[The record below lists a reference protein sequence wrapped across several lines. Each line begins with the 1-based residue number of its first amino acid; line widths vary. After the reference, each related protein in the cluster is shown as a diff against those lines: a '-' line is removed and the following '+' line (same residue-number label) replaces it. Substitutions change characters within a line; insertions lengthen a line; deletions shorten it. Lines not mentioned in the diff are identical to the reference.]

1 MLVII
6 TAMPTLATR
15 FSLILA
21 GLRAAIAPV
30 AARDRA
36 RTALLVLL
44 WGRLA
49 RSATRFERLF
59 ARWREGTL
67 PKPRPSR
74 AGQPTTR
81 QPHPHLPANPAW
93 LVAMARETAPMASQ
107 LQHLLAHPDITEFL
121 AAAPQAGRI
130 LRPLCHMLGIPRP
143 PALPPPPRK
152 RPPTQPTV
160 GWAQPTTAPTPAV
173 SPPPR
178 AMPPALALR
187 ASPA

>member
-1 MLVII
+1 MLVIL
-6 TAMPTLATR
+6 TEMPTLATC

-36 RTALLVLL
+36 RTTLLVLL

-49 RSATRFERLF
+49 RMATRFERLF
-59 ARWREGTL
+59 ARWRAGTL
-67 PKPRPSR
+67 PRPRPAR
-74 AGQPTTR
+74 AGQRTRR

-93 LVAMARETAPMASQ
+93 LVAMVRETAPMASQ
-107 LQHLLAHPDITEFL
+107 LQHLLAHPDIADFL

-130 LRPLCHMLGIPRP
+130 LRPLCHMLGLPRP

-152 RPPTQPTV
+152 RPQAQPAG
-160 GWAQPTTAPTPAV
+160 GWAQPTAPAPAV
-173 SPPPR
+173 SPPPH
-178 AMPPALALR
+178 ATPPALALR
-187 ASPA
+187 FSPA